1 LDTLGSQ
8 EFARQ
13 ALQKIYR
20 KFQSIADIQ
29 STVPGQEKLSKEAAY
44 SYFSP
49 LISTTSFTSTQ
60 LENVLV
66 YHIDTT
72 PEKTCSFDEFKMLLQ
87 ILARQV
93 YPEQSPGIAYALFL
107 PLFLSSRGSQI
118 GPPQTTGLL
127 RTPSPERAEN
137 PTSAGADFST
147 SRNLPKVRLAAVLG
161 IPLLLS
167 SLLLRNT
174 TTTQQQ
180 QQQSSTAVVSSAESF
195 PAFNPTARGGAG
207 GRGGDFLSS
216 FTREATM
223 FDFSSSPNPLTPYNV
238 PMLVDNFLRNENKL
252 RAYKKQYE
260 QINIEDTSFIEYKDS
275 LYKLLDSKRYF
286 SNTETQKDVLSP
298 LSSEYELVLPP
309 PKIPEVERGLML
321 FSETAVVSPRS
332 AGEERSGEE
341 EANRREELKVF
352 TEDQLTRINKFRYEI
367 IRATKDLKETDPSF
381 FRKMTRGT
389 VLDPLSLSGAE
400 YRLYHATREYNE
412 FLKQIAN
419 DRIAQELGAA
429 GNSLVQYEPPMTFA
443 EVRVLFPS
451 LFFRESYL

>member
-29 STVPGQEKLSKEAAY
+29 STVPGQEKLSKGAAY

-60 LENVLV
+60 LEDVLV
-66 YHIDTT
+66 YYIGTT

-87 ILARQV
+87 SLARQV

-137 PTSAGADFST
+137 PTLAGADFST

-180 QQQSSTAVVSSAESF
+180 QQSSTAVVSSAESF
-195 PAFNPTARGGAG
+195 PAFNPTARAGAG

-216 FTREATM
+216 FTREAM

-238 PMLVDNFLRNENKL
+238 PMLVENFLRDENKL

-260 QINIEDTSFIEYKDS
+260 QINIEDTSFIEYIDS

-286 SNTETQKDVLSP
+286 SNTETQKGVLSP
-298 LSSEYELVLPP
+298 LSSEYEFVLPP

-367 IRATKDLKETDPSF
+367 ISATKDLKETNPSF

-389 VLDPLSLSGAE
+389 VLDSLSLSGAE
-400 YRLYHATREYNE
+400 YRLYHATRDYNE

-443 EVRVLFPS
+443 QLGVLFPS